1 MAEADN
7 LYFRILGELYRH
19 PALRESGRE
28 SYAQL
33 ANNLGV
39 DDNTVRSALERMQ
52 KSGFLKTWSASLN
65 PHVLGME
72 CESILVNAGEGTT
85 SKQKMI
91 SQLQLVEGVVLILS
105 FLDNPGFRLVFYYKD
120 EADLENKTQLFSS
133 ICGVDMP
140 SAAWKIPFP
149 PCRMR
154 LKKIDWQIAR
164 LLFKD
169 SRKNV
174 SEIAKSIGVS
184 ARTVRRRLALM
195 AEDSSFFPNPIVD
208 MKKVD
213 GFAYLFLVW
222 YLDRKEKSVTDAGLR
237 QEIERIIFLDA
248 SADYYT
254 VIAAVCRNVSE
265 AGKILDFLKSRDGV
279 KEVIVRIVED
289 MISVHDW
296 IEHEIERRLK
306 A

>member
-1 MAEADN
+1 
-7 LYFRILGELYRH
+7 
-19 PALRESGRE
+19 
-28 SYAQL
+28 
-33 ANNLGV
+33 
-39 DDNTVRSALERMQ
+39 
-52 KSGFLKTWSASLN
+52 
-65 PHVLGME
+65 
-72 CESILVNAGEGTT
+72 
-85 SKQKMI
+85 
-91 SQLQLVEGVVLILS
+91 
-105 FLDNPGFRLVFYYKD
+105 
-120 EADLENKTQLFSS
+120 
-133 ICGVDMP
+133 
-140 SAAWKIPFP
+140 
-149 PCRMR
+149 
-154 LKKIDWQIAR
+154 
-164 LLFKD
+164 
-169 SRKNV
+169 
-174 SEIAKSIGVS
+174 
-184 ARTVRRRLALM
+184 M

-237 QEIERIIFLDA
+237 QEIERLIFLDA